1 MKLKSLLWTLG
12 LKPSVRKYGT
22 ERLDFHLDR
31 EGPIAF
37 ERWLHPK
44 DRFVAFGQTY
54 VDRLR
59 QYVRPGDAVLD
70 IGAHCGDFTVPLALA
85 AGPSG
90 IVFAWEPNPYV
101 FDVLAKN
108 AALNTHATRI
118 VPVRREFGGD
128 QSLDAWSRIRAQS
141 ASDASGELDGS
152 RVSRMDQ
159 QDSLCQSGHGRFRSR
174 SATIFGNDAC

>member
-44 DRFVAFGQTY
+44 DRFVPFRQTY

-85 AGPSG
+85 AGRQELCSLG
-90 IVFAWEPNPYV
+90 NR
-101 FDVLAKN
+101 
-108 AALNTHATRI
+108 THMFLTFWQRT
-118 VPVRREFGGD
+118 
-128 QSLDAWSRIRAQS
+128 L
-141 ASDASGELDGS
+141 
-152 RVSRMDQ
+152 
-159 QDSLCQSGHGRFRSR
+159 H
-174 SATIFGNDAC
+174 